1 MAYTPG
7 VAEVCKEIKL
17 HPEMEDVLTFRGR
30 AVAVV
35 SDGSML
41 DSKGRSFM
49 PVMDWFI
56 AQLKFYAGVDAF
68 PFVVRKEINLEEFFI
83 DLGTAY
89 GNVLYLDSKELPKLP

>member
-1 MAYTPG
+1 MA
-7 VAEVCKEIKL
+7 
-17 HPEMEDVLTFRGR
+17 DVLTFRAR

-68 PFVVRKEINLEEFFI
+68 PFVVRNEINLEEFFN
-83 DLGTAY
+83 DLATSY
-89 GNVLYLDSKELPKLP
+89 GNILYLDTK

>member
-1 MAYTPG
+1 MA
-7 VAEVCKEIKL
+7 
-17 HPEMEDVLTFRGR
+17 DVLTLRAR

-68 PFVVRKEINLEEFFI
+68 PFVVRN
-83 DLGTAY
+83 
-89 GNVLYLDSKELPKLP
+89 

>member
-1 MAYTPG
+1 M
-7 VAEVCKEIKL
+7 
-17 HPEMEDVLTFRGR
+17 
-30 AVAVV
+30 AVV

-68 PFVVRKEINLEEFFI
+68 PFVVRNEVNLEEFFN
-83 DLGTAY
+83 DLGTSY
-89 GNVLYLDSKELPKLP
+89 GNILYLDNK

>member
-1 MAYTPG
+1 MSKSINRDILSLAYTPG
-7 VAEVCKEIKL
+7 VAEVCKEIKE
-17 HPEMEDVLTFRGR
+17 HPEKCDVLTFRAR

-68 PFVVRKEINLEEFFI
+68 PFVIRKETNLE
-83 DLGTAY
+83 
-89 GNVLYLDSKELPKLP
+89 

>member
-1 MAYTPG
+1 
-7 VAEVCKEIKL
+7 
-17 HPEMEDVLTFRGR
+17 VLTFRAR

-41 DSKGRSFM
+41 DSQGRNFM

-68 PFVVRKEINLEEFFI
+68 PFVIRKETNIEEFFR
-83 DLGTAY
+83 DLSTSY
-89 GNVLYLDSKELPKLP
+89 GNILYLDNK